1 MSFIGQWLLKTVRQ
15 AVEDNKKKSYSE
27 PSEVNFSNIRL
38 STGPAVQSSS
48 LDSDKGINFKVYK
61 ATGGTIIET
70 TFYDRS
76 RDRVQNSLHVITDD
90 KDIGKELGKIITM
103 ESLKT

>member
-1 MSFIGQWLLKTVRQ
+1 MNFLSKWLFKKLKEGAEQER
-15 AVEDNKKKSYSE
+15 EENMYSNSIPKTMAISGRDIE
-27 PSEVNFSNIRL
+27 NR
-38 STGPAVQSSS
+38 
-48 LDSDKGINFKVYK
+48 LDSDRGIRFNVYK

-70 TFYDRS
+70 QFYDRQ
-76 RDRVQNSLHVITDD
+76 RDRHHNALHVITED